1 MNNDLEQTLKRDTDG
16 LLAYEYMANHIESIA
31 DFEDTVINHLLNVD
45 LTGQLLVSAARY
57 LHAIDAE
64 THTNSIKRLIDSA
77 IDRDR
82 ERRYIPD
89 LLPALWGVNYEE
101 RATELSATDN
111 NFRRIYK
118 RVKPSST
125 I

>member
-1 MNNDLEQTLKRDTDG
+1 MNKDLEQTLKHDTDG

-31 DFEDTVINHLLNVD
+31 SFEEAIVNHLIEVD
-45 LTGQLLVSAARY
+45 KTGQLLVSAARY
-57 LHAIDAE
+57 LNAIDPKA
-64 THTNSIKRLIDSA
+64 HAKSIKSLIETA

-89 LLPALWGVNYEE
+89 LLSALWGEDYEQH
-101 RATELSATDN
+101 ATELSAADN

-118 RVKPSST
+118 RVKPTST